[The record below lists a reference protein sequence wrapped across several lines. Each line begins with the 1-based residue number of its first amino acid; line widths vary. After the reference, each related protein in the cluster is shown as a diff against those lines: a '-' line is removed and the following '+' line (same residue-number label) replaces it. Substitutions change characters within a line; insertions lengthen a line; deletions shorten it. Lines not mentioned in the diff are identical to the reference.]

1 MKICITGAN
10 GFLGSWTS
18 RVLSEDFE
26 VFSIIRENSNQDNL
40 IPEPAVHVI
49 SEKTENWSALIN
61 DINPQALIMLDWQGV
76 GNLQRNDLEQHTNI
90 KRIQS
95 FVKELRQLEL
105 IIGVGS
111 QAELGA
117 QRGQLLEDQIEKPTT
132 EYGKAKQA
140 TREMLFKHFKGSRT
154 KLKWAR
160 IFSTY
165 GALDTGNWLIPN
177 LIRSLNQD
185 KEFDLTEGSQ
195 IWSYLHAYDAALG
208 FRQII
213 LGGEPGIYNF
223 GNPKTNLI
231 RDVCTELASIMGKDS
246 KLLKFGAIPMR
257 SDQVYQLNV
266 STKKL
271 NDLNWNPKVG
281 LREGLSHT
289 VKWILDEPVNPLQLN
304 NGDSYTLKR

>member
-18 RVLSEDFE
+18 RVLSEEFE
-26 VFSIIRENSNQDNL
+26 VFSIVRENSSQNNL

-61 DINPQALIMLDWQGV
+61 DINPQSLIMFDWQGV
-76 GNLQRNDLEQHTNI
+76 GNLQRNDLEQHMNI

-95 FVKELRQLEL
+95 FVKELRQLES

-117 QRGQLLEDQIEKPTT
+117 QRGQLLENQIEKPTT

-140 TREMLFKHFKGSRT
+140 TREMLFNHFKGSRT
-154 KLKWAR
+154 KFKWAR

-195 IWSYLHAYDAALG
+195 EWSYLHAYDAALG
-208 FRQII
+208 FRQIV

-246 KLLKFGAIPMR
+246 KLLKFGATPMR

-266 STKKL
+266 STRKL

-281 LREGLSHT
+281 LVEGLSHT

-304 NGDSYTLKR
+304 NGDCYTLKR